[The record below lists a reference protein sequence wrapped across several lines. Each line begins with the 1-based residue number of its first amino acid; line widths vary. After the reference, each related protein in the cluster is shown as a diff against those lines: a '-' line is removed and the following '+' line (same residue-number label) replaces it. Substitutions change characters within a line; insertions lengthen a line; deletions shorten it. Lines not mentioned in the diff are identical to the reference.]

1 TYIPFYNNNLT
12 SYKGS
17 NFHFAFKYVSAAS
30 GTADE
35 WSIDDVYVT
44 DGPVSVRDLSAI
56 DLQFAVIGQV
66 SESLQMIFDTE
77 IAQDLNIEILSTSGQ
92 VLLKSV
98 LNITA
103 GKNTRQ
109 MDVSALANGIY
120 MVRVGKGQQTAVA
133 KFTKN

>member
-1 TYIPFYNNNLT
+1 LT
-12 SYKGS
+12 SYKAS

-56 DLQFAVIGQV
+56 DLQFAVVGQV
-66 SESLQMIFDTE
+66 SESLQMIFNAE
-77 IAQDLNIEILSTSGQ
+77 FAQELNVEILSTSGQ
-92 VLLKSV
+92 VLSKSM
-98 LNITA
+98 IQIAA

-109 MDVSALANGIY
+109 MDVSSLANGVY